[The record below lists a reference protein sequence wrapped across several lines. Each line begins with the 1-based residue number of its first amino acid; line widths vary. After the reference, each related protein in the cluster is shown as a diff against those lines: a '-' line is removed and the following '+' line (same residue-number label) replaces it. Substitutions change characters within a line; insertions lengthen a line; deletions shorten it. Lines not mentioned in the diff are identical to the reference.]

1 MFWNFLEIGYLF
13 SHYGQIQI
21 LPMSAM
27 QFFLVFCHSDNP
39 LMSHPLASL
48 KIDAQGRA
56 KGLSEIR
63 LIKQKEECHFY
74 NPQEISLGH
83 LSLPSMPLSS
93 IGCRIWYQHA
103 MELENY
109 CEV

>member
-1 MFWNFLEIGYLF
+1 MFWDFLEIVYLF
-13 SHYGQIQI
+13 SHCERIQI

-48 KIDAQGRA
+48 KIDAQGQV
-56 KGLSEIR
+56 KGLPEIR
-63 LIKQKEECHFY
+63 LIKQKEDCHFY
-74 NPQEISLGH
+74 NPQELLQGY
-83 LSLPSMPLSS
+83 LFLPAMPLSS
-93 IGCRIWYQHA
+93 KDCRISYLPA
-103 MELENY
+103 MGSENC